1 MINSIIE
8 IKRAEGRQDEVME
21 IEREKEGQGKVR
33 KICINKE
40 YGEVRKTWMNEECG
54 EVRVVSEA

>member
-1 MINSIIE
+1 M
-8 IKRAEGRQDEVME
+8 ME

-40 YGEVRKTWMNEECG
+40 CGEVRKTWMNEECG
-54 EVRVVSEA
+54 EVRVVSKA